1 MRKIATLMPRTLTL
15 RAACARSLC
24 RQQTHPGWLRLPVGR
39 VRLELPTQY
48 NASLAGDVCPE
59 QAVETLHS
67 NLQQIAEEGQAVS

>member
-1 MRKIATLMPRTLTL
+1 
-15 RAACARSLC
+15 
-24 RQQTHPGWLRLPVGR
+24 
-39 VRLELPTQY
+39 LELPTQY